1 MCVVGRMLQDM
12 ADLEAT
18 DVVGSCVHGYGYG
31 DKNSTSGR
39 EHSKDAVTEGTRVCG
54 RGDAALDE
62 GGVVNSKIEDM
73 DCVIKDEM
81 DEDTDM
87 AAPPATMSVSV
98 SVSAWGVWSMAIF
111 LSCPIGNFCSQKNWI
126 DNCLMMT
133 VALAVTCHIVMWHL
147 YDTYRRGMWMCS
159 QKETRQTQSGLRQAM
174 DKDSTTH
181 RVVIHFLSGLFFGM
195 CALNTKITALGAL
208 PCILAWSVMVE
219 VLYGYCLHRVPLAG
233 RIRRRDCAEDPIASP
248 RSVPQ
253 LHQSLG
259 RAAANIICFLVGVAF
274 GHGPWVILYY
284 VSLFDKLLAPEGS
297 SVYVPLHFTPLVGF
311 SLLCYVSILCLG
323 IYRKDIA

>member
-1 MCVVGRMLQDM
+1 
-12 ADLEAT
+12 
-18 DVVGSCVHGYGYG
+18 
-31 DKNSTSGR
+31 
-39 EHSKDAVTEGTRVCG
+39 
-54 RGDAALDE
+54 
-62 GGVVNSKIEDM
+62 
-73 DCVIKDEM
+73 
-81 DEDTDM
+81 
-87 AAPPATMSVSV
+87 
-98 SVSAWGVWSMAIF
+98 
-111 LSCPIGNFCSQKNWI
+111 
-126 DNCLMMT
+126 
-133 VALAVTCHIVMWHL
+133 
-147 YDTYRRGMWMCS
+147 
-159 QKETRQTQSGLRQAM
+159 M

-284 VSLFDKLLAPEGS
+284 VSLFDKLLAP
-297 SVYVPLHFTPLVGF
+297 
-311 SLLCYVSILCLG
+311 
-323 IYRKDIA
+323 